1 MTYTSRRL
9 YRSRNG
15 MLLGICQ
22 GIADWRDLPV
32 FAVRLIFVIICL
44 VTAVAPCVI
53 IYLLLGLILPIEPR
67 GAYRN
72 DRSENTNY
80 DNFRKNGKATMD
92 DIKSEFDNLKSRVN
106 KMEDEAT
113 HDKES
118 DWDRK
123 FHDGK

>member
-1 MTYTSRRL
+1 MAYTSKRL

-32 FAVRLIFVIICL
+32 FVVRLIFVIICL
-44 VTAVAPCVI
+44 ATAVAPCVV
-53 IYLLLGLILPIEPR
+53 IYLLLGLIIPIEPR
-67 GAYRN
+67 GAYGKN
-72 DRSENTNY
+72 DNYY

-92 DIKSEFDNLKSRVN
+92 DIKNEFDNLKSRVN

-113 HDKES
+113 KDKEG
-118 DWDRK
+118 DWDRR
-123 FHDGK
+123 FHNGN

>member
-32 FAVRLIFVIICL
+32 FVVRLIFVIICL
-44 VTAVAPCVI
+44 ATAVAPCVI
-53 IYLLLGLILPIEPR
+53 IYLLMGLIIPIEPR
-67 GAYRN
+67 SGYKR
-72 DRSENTNY
+72 DENY
-80 DNFRKNGKATMD
+80 YENFKRNGKATMD

-113 HDKES
+113 KDKES
-118 DWDRK
+118 DWDQR
-123 FHDGK
+123 FHSGG

>member
-32 FAVRLIFVIICL
+32 FVVRLIFVVICL
-44 VTAVAPCVI
+44 ATAVAPCVI
-53 IYLLLGLILPIEPR
+53 IYLLLGLIIPLEPR
-67 GAYRN
+67 GAYRHSKADDN
-72 DRSENTNY
+72 YYEN
-80 DNFRKNGKATMD
+80 FKKNGKATMD
-92 DIKSEFDNLKSRVN
+92 DIKNEFDNLKSRVN

-113 HDKES
+113 KDKES
-118 DWDRK
+118 DWDNR
-123 FHDGK
+123 FHSGK